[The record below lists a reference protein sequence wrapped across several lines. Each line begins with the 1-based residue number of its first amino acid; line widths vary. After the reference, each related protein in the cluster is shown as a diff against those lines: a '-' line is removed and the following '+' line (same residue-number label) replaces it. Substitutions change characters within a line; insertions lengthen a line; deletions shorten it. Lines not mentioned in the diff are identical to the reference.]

1 MSERRFSHGAPSMS
15 DLALGF
21 YEGMAEEYH
30 LLFANWPQVVERQGA
45 MLDALLRRCEA
56 PPPRRVLDC
65 ACGIGTQALGLAG
78 RGYTVHATD
87 LSPAAVARAE
97 REARAMNVHLT
108 TGVAD
113 MRTLDAQVE
122 GTFPVVLALD
132 NAVTHLL
139 TDEDLDAAARAMAS
153 KLASGGL
160 VALSVRDADALVQS
174 QPRFTSERLLDAPEG
189 RRILFQI
196 WDWAADGRTYTV
208 HQFILRPEG
217 KGWHTTEHT
226 GVYRALQ
233 RVDLERALTRAG
245 LMDTRWHTPEETGFH
260 QPILTARR
268 A

>member
-1 MSERRFSHGAPSMS
+1 MT
-15 DLALGF
+15 DDTLGF

-45 MLDALLRRCEA
+45 MLDALLRRCGA

-78 RGYTVHATD
+78 RGYSVHATD

-97 REARAMNVHLT
+97 REARVMGVQLT

-113 MRTLDAQVE
+113 MRALGTQVA
-122 GTFPVVLALD
+122 GTFPVVVALD

-139 TDEDLDAAARAMAS
+139 TDADLDAAARAMAS
-153 KLASGGL
+153 KLAPGGL
-160 VALSVRDADALVQS
+160 VALSVRDAETLVER
-174 QPRFTSERLLDAPEG
+174 QPRFTSERLLEAPEG

-217 KGWHTTEHT
+217 KGWQATEHT

-233 RVDLERALTRAG
+233 RVELEQALTRAG
-245 LMDTRWHTPEETGFH
+245 LVDTRWYSPEETGFH

>member
-1 MSERRFSHGAPSMS
+1 MAESVLE
-15 DLALGF
+15 F
-21 YEGMAEEYH
+21 YQGLAEEYH
-30 LLFANWPQVVERQGA
+30 LLFANWAQTVERQGA
-45 MLDALLRRCEA
+45 ALDALLRRCGA

-78 RGYTVHATD
+78 RGYAVHATD

-97 REARAMNVHLT
+97 REARTLGVTLT

-113 MRTLDAQVE
+113 MRTLDSQVS
-122 GTFPVVLALD
+122 GMFQVVLAFD
-132 NAVTHLL
+132 NAVPHLL
-139 TDEDLDAAARAMAS
+139 TDEDLDAAAQAMAS
-153 KLASGGL
+153 KLAPGGL
-160 VALSVRDADALVQS
+160 LALSVRDYDALMAE
-174 QPRFTSERLLDAPEG
+174 QPRFTSERVLDAPEG
-189 RRILFQI
+189 RRILFQV

-217 KGWHTTEHT
+217 KGWQATEHT

-233 RVDLERALTRAG
+233 RVEVERALTRAG
-245 LMDTRWHTPEETGFH
+245 LVDTRWYSPEETGFY